1 MKRGSKKTESEETDS
16 KKPESEDTRSE
27 TPGSEKTTSD
37 PNGIDGI
44 RALQILGVGIAIL
57 VLVWYL
63 LHNFLH
69 II

>member
-1 MKRGSKKTESEETDS
+1 MKRGSKKPEGEEADN
-16 KKPESEDTRSE
+16 KKPESEDT
-27 TPGSEKTTSD
+27 GSEKTTSD

-57 VLVWYL
+57 VMVWYI